1 MEIKKKWWSQLSKEN
16 KRRVGLTYLYDTNI
30 FIDFFS
36 GRSRIDEIFSFDFIN
51 QNDIIIS
58 QINRIE
64 LLSHPNILP
73 AEEKMFEFFLN
84 SFRIININTE
94 IEKLTIQLRRKYKL
108 KLPDAI
114 IASTA
119 ISENAEIVTRDL
131 KDFSKI
137 KELKLYKW

>member
-1 MEIKKKWWSQLSKEN
+1 
-16 KRRVGLTYLYDTNI
+16 LTYLYDTNI

-137 KELKLYKW
+137 KELKLYK

>member
-1 MEIKKKWWSQLSKEN
+1 M
-16 KRRVGLTYLYDTNI
+16 TYLYDTNI

-137 KELKLYKW
+137 KELKLYK

>member
-1 MEIKKKWWSQLSKEN
+1 
-16 KRRVGLTYLYDTNI
+16 LTYLYDTNI

-137 KELKLYKW
+137 KELKVYK

>member
-1 MEIKKKWWSQLSKEN
+1 M
-16 KRRVGLTYLYDTNI
+16 GLTYLYDTNI

-137 KELKLYKW
+137 KELKLYK

>member
-1 MEIKKKWWSQLSKEN
+1 M
-16 KRRVGLTYLYDTNI
+16 GLIYLYDTNI

-36 GRSRIDEIFSFDFIN
+36 DRSRIDEIFNLEFIN

-58 QINRIE
+58 QINKIE
-64 LLSHPNILP
+64 LLSHPNISQSD
-73 AEEKMFEFFLN
+73 EKMFEFFLN
-84 SFRIININTE
+84 SFRLIYINKE

-114 IASTA
+114 IAATA
-119 ISENAEIVTRDL
+119 ISENAEVVTRDL

-137 KELKLYKW
+137 KELKLYK